1 MKDTVEVFF
10 DEEEGIAST
19 ENAVAMNVSLFV
31 NKFKGNVPLPKK
43 FAPSWSVPLRSDNV
57 EVGGSK
63 VEVAICRPAL
73 VAKNGLPDSVSLFLS
88 TVDPATVDAGATMS
102 CTVDGTSHSVKEG
115 EDFWLSAAAKVKA
128 TKAVSYL

>member
-1 MKDTVEVFF
+1 MCFT
-10 DEEEGIAST
+10 
-19 ENAVAMNVSLFV
+19 
-31 NKFKGNVPLPKK
+31 
-43 FAPSWSVPLRSDNV
+43 
-57 EVGGSK
+57 
-63 VEVAICRPAL
+63 
-73 VAKNGLPDSVSLFLS
+73 